1 MTCTV
6 TFDRIGR
13 FTGLTAALPAEGRHP
28 AADLVI
34 TADAYGVQLSFP
46 KPTPTGEA
54 PSAVYGNP

>member
-1 MTCTV
+1 MKCTV

-34 TADAYGVQLSFP
+34 TADAYDRRGPLSRLR
-46 KPTPTGEA
+46 
-54 PSAVYGNP
+54 NP